1 VAEVHTAPHSVLQ
14 PSLRRGLAFEL
25 LPAQAGCSAEPMK
38 TGVRF
43 RLLVVILGSC
53 GAILLPKP
61 LPAEPV
67 PVRHTEGLVHGFLVL
82 RTSNGDSLATGHLT
96 QVANGDRVTA
106 DLVFRFKDG
115 SIHEEKTVFSQRGT
129 FRLLTHHLVQK
140 GRAFKRPTDMTLNT
154 STGQVIVRYVD
165 NGKEKTVTDQLKLPV
180 DVANGIISTLLK
192 NIDPKAAKTVI
203 SMVAST
209 PKPRLVKLA
218 ISPEGDDSF
227 SVGGSVLKA
236 TRYVIKVEIG
246 GISGIVAPIVGKQPP
261 DTHVWRLGAKAPA
274 FLKSEGPLYDDGP
287 IWRIELASPVW
298 PRSDNGQKR

>member
-1 VAEVHTAPHSVLQ
+1 
-14 PSLRRGLAFEL
+14 LALEL
-25 LPAQAGCSAEPMK
+25 LPVQARCSAEPMK

-53 GAILLPKP
+53 GAILLPKR

-82 RTSNGDSLATGHLT
+82 RTPNGDSLATGDLT
-96 QVANGDRVTA
+96 QVANGDRVSA
-106 DLVFRFKDG
+106 ELVFRFKDG
-115 SIHEEKTVFSQRGT
+115 SIHEETSVFSQRRT
-129 FRLLTHHLVQK
+129 FRLLTYHLVQK
-140 GRAFKRPTDMTLNT
+140 GRAFKRPTDMTLNA
-154 STGQVIVRYVD
+154 STGQVIVHYID
-165 NGKEKTVTDQLKLPV
+165 DGKEKTVTNQLKLPV
-180 DVANGIISTLLK
+180 DVANGIVTTLM
-192 NIDPKAAKTVI
+192 NDIDPKATKTVV